1 MSLCKFKILD
11 NWVNTSN
18 FRYELMGHKKQT
30 FYYPAIFNQKTIY
43 LFTYN
48 LLQVIGEKTRY
59 E

>member
-48 LLQVIGEKTRY
+48 LLCAI
-59 E
+59 